1 MPLDDDKAAHIY
13 DLIAAKAALPNILQA
28 ISGYVEQRLD
38 QAIVSIMQYDESD
51 DSLSLLAG
59 AQLTTDYWQALQ
71 HVKIGP
77 EVGTCGSA
85 AYLRRPIVTANIAK
99 DKRWIAFAGYAAAEG
114 LQACWS
120 IPVLSNSGTLF
131 GTLATYYRQP
141 REPQQAELEL
151 MQRAAALVSLAFEH
165 HYQTL
170 QHELTDKRFRSLFT
184 QHPGAVF
191 EVDTDGFILAA
202 NHPVGGINQ
211 QSSQQAIGKHFLDLI
226 DASQHE
232 AAKQSFAQTLQGK
245 ANSYELMNS
254 SEGQPQWFDIT
265 NLPITIAGAVT
276 GVFSIVQDISQRKH
290 QEQQLN
296 VLQRGI
302 ASSPNGVVLAD
313 AQAPG
318 MPLIY
323 VNPAFCKLT
332 GYTEAEVLG
341 RNCRFLQGKDTD
353 PDSVSAIRD
362 AIQQHREI
370 QVTLRNYRKD
380 GTAFWN
386 QLLIGPVFDANHQCT
401 HYIGIQQDITLIR
414 EQEDL
419 IASQRTH
426 DFLTGSANRHTFEG
440 RLIQAC
446 KLSLNGRLPLV
457 VMSVDLDG
465 FRPINDALGHVV
477 GDQLLCAV
485 ADRIRGLLTKEDVLA
500 RLASDEF
507 AILLTDDGALERGIE
522 LAENLLEL
530 LSQPFELGPHNVH
543 VSASIGI
550 ADNQGVTGKAIEMMH
565 HADMAMY
572 EAKRQGR
579 NTWHWYDGS
588 DAQHGADYAQL
599 RHDLMEA
606 ITQQQFVLHYQPI
619 LAAQSQTVS
628 SYEALIRWQHP
639 RRGLLYP
646 GDFIPL
652 AEQTGQ
658 IVAIGQ
664 WVLEQA
670 AKDIAAFNQ
679 QSVAQQAVTVAVNI
693 SPLQFRRQGFYEELK
708 RVLRVSGL
716 APELLELEVTESVL
730 MMGADR
736 TRGILNEICEL
747 GVQVSID
754 DFGTGYSSFSY
765 LRDLPVHTLKI
776 DRSFIRDIP
785 ANQRD
790 SALVQGM
797 IQMAHQLSLK
807 VVVEGIETLE
817 QYEFMRQHG
826 ADYLQGFYFA
836 RPAPLTW

>member
-1 MPLDDDKAAHIY
+1 
-13 DLIAAKAALPNILQA
+13 
-28 ISGYVEQRLD
+28 
-38 QAIVSIMQYDESD
+38 
-51 DSLSLLAG
+51 
-59 AQLTTDYWQALQ
+59 
-71 HVKIGP
+71 
-77 EVGTCGSA
+77 
-85 AYLRRPIVTANIAK
+85 
-99 DKRWIAFAGYAAAEG
+99 
-114 LQACWS
+114 
-120 IPVLSNSGTLF
+120 
-131 GTLATYYRQP
+131 
-141 REPQQAELEL
+141 
-151 MQRAAALVSLAFEH
+151 
-165 HYQTL
+165 
-170 QHELTDKRFRSLFT
+170 
-184 QHPGAVF
+184 
-191 EVDTDGFILAA
+191 
-202 NHPVGGINQ
+202 
-211 QSSQQAIGKHFLDLI
+211 
-226 DASQHE
+226 
-232 AAKQSFAQTLQGK
+232 
-245 ANSYELMNS
+245 
-254 SEGQPQWFDIT
+254 
-265 NLPITIAGAVT
+265 
-276 GVFSIVQDISQRKH
+276 
-290 QEQQLN
+290 
-296 VLQRGI
+296 
-302 ASSPNGVVLAD
+302 
-313 AQAPG
+313 
-318 MPLIY
+318 
-323 VNPAFCKLT
+323 
-332 GYTEAEVLG
+332 
-341 RNCRFLQGKDTD
+341 
-353 PDSVSAIRD
+353 
-362 AIQQHREI
+362 
-370 QVTLRNYRKD
+370 
-380 GTAFWN
+380 
-386 QLLIGPVFDANHQCT
+386 
-401 HYIGIQQDITLIR
+401 
-414 EQEDL
+414 
-419 IASQRTH
+419 
-426 DFLTGSANRHTFEG
+426 
-440 RLIQAC
+440 
-446 KLSLNGRLPLV
+446 
-457 VMSVDLDG
+457 MSVDLDG

-606 ITQQQFVLHYQPI
+606 ITQHQFVLHYQPI

-679 QSVAQQAVTVAVNI
+679 QSAGQQPVTVAVNI

-790 SALVQGM
+790 SALLQGM